1 MVKKLKAYDNQSNEN
16 LAKLDCDQSLPFA
29 RVQREYT
36 NAKQK
41 KKDRAARGAGA
52 KRRKLNGIKPVTT
65 LRARKMFWYKLEC
78 VLTNSC
84 ATDQG
89 EVIKFPTHS

>member
-29 RVQREYT
+29 RMQREYT

-41 KKDRAARGAGA
+41 KKDRAARGAAA